1 METIILVFNNAS
13 EQAAQF
19 IGALPAFGASECV
32 MAAVPFSCLYL
43 LGDENRT
50 HFLLNST
57 EVCKAEWELAGNAMT
72 TLPNCTI
79 VPEQYSV
86 NCSAKDPSSGK
97 NEDS

>member
-32 MAAVPFSCLYL
+32 MADVPFLCLYL

-57 EVCKAEWELAGNAMT
+57 EVCRTEWELAGNAT
-72 TLPNCTI
+72 ITLPNCTI

-86 NCSAKDPSSGK
+86 NCSAKDPLSSGK
-97 NEDS
+97 NGA